1 MVPADDEHE
10 NPTYPEDYMSPQK
23 TFREK
28 KMRWKGRKKNSD
40 EPARLTTLPKFL
52 MHWATPVWI
61 AAAGF
66 LFALAWAV
74 NWRGTFH
81 WPSADAMKLC
91 ATIAGAGFAFSAWQ
105 QRSHDNVVNAKQAQ
119 ATVEREDYWKRRDHI
134 FQLLGSNNP
143 SLRLGAVA
151 LLAELADSAAD
162 YKFLKK
168 NEMQQLQLHIISTLC
183 LQMRHEGLCREAEGT
198 RSEHQQIQTAILQSL
213 FERITNSHRQC
224 NFADWSEQ
232 RISMT
237 DTQFITPFF
246 IAQVKTNARIIL
258 NGSTFK
264 EAFTIS
270 DSILNCTLH
279 TKDTT
284 FLSTLTILRSHIAVE
299 QLPVSTEKTGY
310 IESEITHTGKTNTF
324 EIELSNDT
332 QKLLLQKCNI
342 HTSHCTCPP
351 ECDCKHNSNNDC
363 LCKTQ
368 EVCSCEHQCT
378 HTQLD
383 ISYTHQSQ
391 QASQSEIRT
400 HTLTITNCQTGS
412 IRLSLPVNLFEIKVS
427 DNTICG
433 HFEVEFLES
442 FQNNLE
448 LTRFNAE
455 NNNIAFTKDSNLIT
469 LTNRSNV
476 PITKLCTITNN
487 SNQISKLRS

>member
-1 MVPADDEHE
+1 MVPADDEHTSTNE
-10 NPTYPEDYMSPQK
+10 PEDTSTRR
-23 TFREK
+23 TFLK
-28 KMRWKGRKKNSD
+28 KLKFWKGRKKKSK
-40 EPARLTTLPKFL
+40 EPARLTTLPKYL
-52 MHWATPVWI
+52 MHWTTPVWI

-66 LFALAWAV
+66 LIALAFAV
-74 NWRGTFH
+74 NWRGEFH
-81 WPSADAMKLC
+81 WPTAEAMKLC

-119 ATVEREDYWKRRDHI
+119 AAIERDDYWKRRDHI
-134 FQLLGSNNP
+134 FQLLGSKNP

-151 LLAELADSAAD
+151 LLAELADSAAH
-162 YKFLKK
+162 YKFLKQ

-183 LQMRHEGLCREAEGT
+183 LQMRHEGLCLEAEGT
-198 RSEHQQIQTAILQSL
+198 RNEHEQIQTAILQSL
-213 FERITNSHRQC
+213 FDRINNSHRQS
-224 NFADWSEQ
+224 NLADWSKE

-237 DTQFITPFF
+237 DTHFITQFF
-246 IAQVKTNARIIL
+246 MAQVKTNARIIL
-258 NGSTFK
+258 NGSTF
-264 EAFTIS
+264 EEVFTIS
-270 DSILNCTLH
+270 ESTLNCTLH
-279 TKDTT
+279 TKDTI
-284 FLSTLTILRSHIAVE
+284 FLSTLTIFKSRISVKDF
-299 QLPVSTEKTGY
+299 PVSKEKTGY

-324 EIELSNDT
+324 KIELSNDT
-332 QKLLLQKCNI
+332 QELLLQKCNI
-342 HTSHCTCPP
+342 HTSHCICPP
-351 ECDCKHNSNNDC
+351 KCDCKHNSNNNC

-400 HTLTITNCQTGS
+400 HKLTITNCQTGS
-412 IRLSLPVNLFEIKVS
+412 ISLSLPVNLFEIKVS
-427 DNTICG
+427 GNTICG
-433 HFEVEFLES
+433 HFEVEFQES
-442 FQNNLE
+442 FQNSLE
-448 LTRFNAE
+448 LTHFNAE